1 MSEEFT
7 ETVYEHVSG
16 RDTFTVTAAEQW
28 SKTMVNNLKKKHPDD
43 VDIRCTNPDGSMVVH
58 LPASWMKI
66 KPTYKINY
74 TDEQRAEKAE
84 RMRANRRTIVS
95 KNDPSSNN

>member
-28 SKTMVNNLKKKHPDD
+28 SKTMVNNLKKKLLNDRIYLVGRFAEWEYCNMD
-43 VDIRCTNPDGSMVVH
+43 VAIGAAID
-58 LPASWMKI
+58 L
-66 KPTYKINY
+66 
-74 TDEQRAEKAE
+74 
-84 RMRANRRTIVS
+84 VS
-95 KNDPSSNN
+95 TL